1 MHTSK
6 ERKKYSGIKMT
17 EKVSFYADEKT
28 WEKFKDQVYRSS
40 GTTRTLSTEL
50 NKLIE
55 DKTLI
60 KLETQL
66 RGLIPTEKK
75 TSFTLEEIKRERP
88 TPPEKAEN
96 LIRKMRSGNAGIS
109 G

>member
-1 MHTSK
+1 
-6 ERKKYSGIKMT
+6 MT
-17 EKVSFYADEKT
+17 EKVSFYADEKA

-40 GTTRTLSTEL
+40 GTTRALSTEL

-66 RGLIPTEKK
+66 RRLIPTEKK
-75 TSFTLEEIKRERP
+75 TMFTLEEIKRERP
-88 TPPEKAEN
+88 TTPEKAEH

>member
-1 MHTSK
+1 
-6 ERKKYSGIKMT
+6 MT
-17 EKVSFYADEKT
+17 DKVSFYANEKA

-40 GTTRTLSTEL
+40 GTKRTLSTEL

-55 DKTLI
+55 DTTLI

-66 RGLIPTEKK
+66 RRLIPTQEK
-75 TSFTLEEIKRERP
+75 TAFTLEAIKRNRP
-88 TPPEKAEN
+88 TPPETAEE
-96 LIRKMRSGNAGIS
+96 LIRKMRTRNAGIS